1 MAGLAAIVLA
11 DSRFP
16 GGGHVHSGGLE
27 EAVARGLVTGLD
39 DLASFLLGRLRTTGL
54 VAAGFA
60 AAAARLANRSGL
72 VPPRPGGSDT
82 GPPHA
87 EGAGQP
93 PTDTARAAQPPAAS
107 PGEPP
112 TDTARAAQP
121 PAPPAGDPTG
131 PAARA
136 IPSAGNPGDPT
147 AWAALDAELDART
160 PSPAQRAASRAQ
172 GRASLRAARRAWP
185 SPVLDALVAAH
196 PRPHHPL
203 LVGAVIGMDG
213 GTPADA
219 ARCAGYLA
227 VTGPAAAAVRLL
239 GLDPLAVNALV
250 VGLGPVLA
258 EVVATAQAG
267 LPAAG
272 APVLDLMAQSHVR
285 HHREQ
290 VRLFA
295 S

>member
-1 MAGLAAIVLA
+1 MSLAALVLA
-11 DSRFP
+11 DARFP
-16 GGGHVHSGGLE
+16 GGGHAHSGGLE
-27 EAVARGLVTGLD
+27 EAVARGLVTGLG
-39 DLASFLLGRLRTTGL
+39 DLGAFLRGRLRTTGL
-54 VAAGFA
+54 VAAAFA
-60 AAAARLANRSGL
+60 AAAARPEGRDH
-72 VPPRPGGSDT
+72 GG
-82 GPPHA
+82 
-87 EGAGQP
+87 
-93 PTDTARAAQPPAAS
+93 
-107 PGEPP
+107 
-112 TDTARAAQP
+112 
-121 PAPPAGDPTG
+121 
-131 PAARA
+131 
-136 IPSAGNPGDPT
+136 
-147 AWAALDAELDART
+147 WALLDAELDART

-172 GRASLRAARRAWP
+172 GKATLRAARQAWP

-203 LVGAVIGMDG
+203 LVGAVVGIDG

-227 VTGPAAAAVRLL
+227 VTGPASAAVRLL

-250 VGLGPVLA
+250 VALGPDLDDILGAVGA
-258 EVVATAQAG
+258 ARGADAA